1 MIKLIENIFTL
12 MSVTV
17 IWVITANY
25 LSTPNSAIVSFI
37 LCAFS
42 IITPTLW
49 VTSRMKVRK
58 RSSNF
63 PFFWRNLK

>member
-49 VTSRMKVRK
+49 VTSRM
-58 RSSNF
+58 
-63 PFFWRNLK
+63 